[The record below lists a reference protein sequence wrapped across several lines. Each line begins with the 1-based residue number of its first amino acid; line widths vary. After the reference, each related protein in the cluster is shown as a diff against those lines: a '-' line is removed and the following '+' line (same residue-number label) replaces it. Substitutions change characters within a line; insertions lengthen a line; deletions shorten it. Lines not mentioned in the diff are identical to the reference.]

1 MKIVVVCTMNQARS
15 PFAQAVLERNF
26 PGDEISS
33 SGVAAILDTPI
44 MKNVIHVAADWNCPI
59 TKTNSTNLEIDREN
73 ILAADLVICAEIE
86 QNESVRALGYSG
98 DLISF
103 EEILNDRDFEPHDPD
118 GYSPDQLRRELGK
131 VAALTLRAVLDKKQV
146 VNAFPVL
153 AVIPHGI
160 SDLGVALAHAQ
171 FERKLRGAILIDVD
185 LRAPVIEEARE
196 QGLTRTIYNVD
207 DLFTSPR
214 NLADESQLLSHGR
227 QLDMPERYFIDP
239 LWREFISLYSNQMPV
254 VLLTAPRHSR
264 MRRLPDSYLASFNA
278 DEFSV
283 ISS

>member
-1 MKIVVVCTMNQARS
+1 MNQARS

-103 EEILNDRDFEPHDPD
+103 EEILSDRDFEPHDPD

>member
-1 MKIVVVCTMNQARS
+1 MNQARS

-26 PGDEISS
+26 PHDHISS
-33 SGVAAILDTPI
+33 SGVKAIQGTSI
-44 MKNVIHVAADWNCPI
+44 MTNVNHVAHDWAAPI
-59 TKTNSTNLEIDREN
+59 SKKHSTDINSDRDN
-73 ILAADLVICAEIE
+73 ILNADLVICAEQPQCDSIR
-86 QNESVRALGYSG
+86 SLGYTG

-103 EEILNDRDFEPHDPD
+103 EEILSDKDFIPSDPD

-131 VAALTLRAVLDKKQV
+131 VAALTLRAVLNRKQV
-146 VNAFPVL
+146 SHQFPVL

-185 LRAPVIEEARE
+185 LRAPVIDEAFDQDLGRI
-196 QGLTRTIYNVD
+196 TYDVD
-207 DLFTSPR
+207 NLFTSPR
-214 NLADESQLLSHGR
+214 LLADESQILSHNR
-227 QLDMPERYFIDP
+227 QIDMPEKYFIDP

-264 MRRLPDSYLASFNA
+264 MRRLPDSYLASFHA

>member
-1 MKIVVVCTMNQARS
+1 MNQARS

-26 PGDEISS
+26 PHDHISS
-33 SGVAAILDTPI
+33 SGVKAILGTSIMTNVNHVAHDWGTPI
-44 MKNVIHVAADWNCPI
+44 SKLH
-59 TKTNSTNLEIDREN
+59 STNIQNDRDEILN
-73 ILAADLVICAEIE
+73 ADLVICAEQPQCDSIR
-86 QNESVRALGYSG
+86 SLGYIG

-103 EEILNDRDFEPHDPD
+103 DEILTDRDFIPSDPD

-131 VAALTLRAVLDKKQV
+131 VAALTLRAVLDKKKVSHQ
-146 VNAFPVL
+146 FPVL

-160 SDLGVALAHAQ
+160 SDLGVTLAHAQ

-185 LRAPVIEEARE
+185 LRAPVIDEAADQDLGR
-196 QGLTRTIYNVD
+196 LTYDVN
-207 DLFTSPR
+207 DLFISP
-214 NLADESQLLSHGR
+214 LKMADENQMLSHIR
-227 QLDMPERYFIDP
+227 QIDMPERYFINP
-239 LWREFISLYSNQMPV
+239 LWREFITQYSNLMPV

-264 MRRLPDSYLASFNA
+264 MRRLPDSYLASFHA

>member
-1 MKIVVVCTMNQARS
+1 MNQARS

-26 PGDEISS
+26 PHDEISS

-44 MKNVIHVAADWNCPI
+44 MENVVHIAADWNCPI
-59 TKTNSTNLEIDREN
+59 TKTKSTNIEKDRER

-86 QNESVRALGYSG
+86 QNESIRALGYSG

-103 EEILNDRDFEPHDPD
+103 EEILSDKDFVPTDPD

-131 VAALTLRAVLDKKQV
+131 VAALTLRAVLDKKQIA
-146 VNAFPVL
+146 NTFPVL
-153 AVIPHGI
+153 AVIPYGI

-171 FERKLRGAILIDVD
+171 FERKLRGAILIDGD
-185 LRAPVIEEARE
+185 LRAPIMDEAKE
-196 QGLTRTIYNVD
+196 QGLTLASYDVD
-207 DLFTSPR
+207 TLLASP
-214 NLADESQLLSHGR
+214 LVIPDENQILSHVR
-227 QLDMPERYFIDP
+227 EVDMPERYFIAP
-239 LWREFISLYSNQMPV
+239 LWRSFIAQYSELMPV
-254 VLLTAPRHSR
+254 VILTAPRHSR
-264 MRRLPDSYLASFNA
+264 MRRLPDSYLASFQA

>member
-1 MKIVVVCTMNQARS
+1 MNQARS

-33 SGVAAILDTPI
+33 SGVNAILDTPI
-44 MKNVIHVAADWNCPI
+44 MENVVHVAADWNCSI
-59 TKTNSTNLEIDREN
+59 TKTKSTHLEIDHEK
-73 ILAADLVICAEIE
+73 ILAADLVICAEIQ
-86 QNESVRALGYSG
+86 QNKSVRALGYSG

-103 EEILNDRDFEPHDPD
+103 EEILSDKDFVPHDPD

-214 NLADESQLLSHGR
+214 ILADESQLLSHGR

-264 MRRLPDSYLASFNA
+264 MRRLPDSYLASFQA

>member
-1 MKIVVVCTMNQARS
+1 MNQARS

-26 PGDEISS
+26 PHDEISS

-44 MKNVIHVAADWNCPI
+44 MKNVVHVAADWNCPI
-59 TKTNSTNLEIDREN
+59 TKTNSTNLEIDRDN
-73 ILAADLVICAEIE
+73 ILAADLVICAEIQ
-86 QNESVRALGYSG
+86 QNKSVRALGYSG

-103 EEILNDRDFEPHDPD
+103 EEILSDKDFVPHDPD

-131 VAALTLRAVLDKKQV
+131 VSALTLRAVLDKKQV

-214 NLADESQLLSHGR
+214 ILADESQLLSHGR

>member
-1 MKIVVVCTMNQARS
+1 MRIVVVCTMNQARS

-26 PGDEISS
+26 PHDHISS
-33 SGVAAILDTPI
+33 SGVKAIQGTSI
-44 MKNVIHVAADWNCPI
+44 MTNVNHVAHDWAAPI
-59 TKTNSTNLEIDREN
+59 SKKHSTDINSDRDN
-73 ILAADLVICAEIE
+73 ILNADLVICAE
-86 QNESVRALGYSG
+86 QPQCESIRSLGYTG

-103 EEILNDRDFEPHDPD
+103 EEILSDKDFIPSDPD

-131 VAALTLRAVLDKKQV
+131 VAALTLRAVLDKKKVSHQ
-146 VNAFPVL
+146 FPVL

-185 LRAPVIEEARE
+185 LRAPVIDEAADQDLGR
-196 QGLTRTIYNVD
+196 LTYDVN
-207 DLFTSPR
+207 DLFISP
-214 NLADESQLLSHGR
+214 LKMADENQMLSHIR
-227 QLDMPERYFIDP
+227 QIDMPERYFINP
-239 LWREFISLYSNQMPV
+239 LWREFITQYSNLMPV

-264 MRRLPDSYLASFNA
+264 MRRLPDSYLASFHA

>member
-1 MKIVVVCTMNQARS
+1 MNQARS

-26 PGDEISS
+26 PHDHISS
-33 SGVAAILDTPI
+33 SGVKAIQGTSI
-44 MKNVIHVAADWNCPI
+44 MTNVNHVAHDWAAPI
-59 TKTNSTNLEIDREN
+59 SKKHSTDINNDRDN
-73 ILAADLVICAEIE
+73 ILNADLVICAEQPQCDSIR
-86 QNESVRALGYSG
+86 SLGYTG

-103 EEILNDRDFEPHDPD
+103 EEILSDKDFIPSDPD

-131 VAALTLRAVLDKKQV
+131 VAALTLRAVLNRKQV
-146 VNAFPVL
+146 SHQFPVL

-185 LRAPVIEEARE
+185 LRAPVIDEAFDQDLGRI
-196 QGLTRTIYNVD
+196 TYDVD
-207 DLFTSPR
+207 NLFTSPR
-214 NLADESQLLSHGR
+214 LLADESQILSHNR
-227 QLDMPERYFIDP
+227 QIDMPEKYFIDP

-264 MRRLPDSYLASFNA
+264 MRRLPDSYLASFHA

>member
-1 MKIVVVCTMNQARS
+1 MNQARS

-26 PGDEISS
+26 PHDHISS
-33 SGVAAILDTPI
+33 SGVKAIQGTSI
-44 MKNVIHVAADWNCPI
+44 MTNVNHVAHDWAAPI
-59 TKTNSTNLEIDREN
+59 SKKHSTDINSDRDN
-73 ILAADLVICAEIE
+73 ILNADLVICAEQPQCDSIR
-86 QNESVRALGYSG
+86 SLGYTG

-103 EEILNDRDFEPHDPD
+103 EEILSDKDFIPSDPD

-131 VAALTLRAVLDKKQV
+131 VAALTLRAVLDKKKVSHQ
-146 VNAFPVL
+146 FPVL

-185 LRAPVIEEARE
+185 LRAPVIDEAADQDLGR
-196 QGLTRTIYNVD
+196 LTYDVN
-207 DLFTSPR
+207 DLFISP
-214 NLADESQLLSHGR
+214 LKMADENQMLSHIR
-227 QLDMPERYFIDP
+227 QIDMPERYFINP
-239 LWREFISLYSNQMPV
+239 LWREFITQYSNLMPV

-264 MRRLPDSYLASFNA
+264 MRRLPDSYLASFHA

>member
-1 MKIVVVCTMNQARS
+1 MVVCTMNQARS

-26 PGDEISS
+26 PHDHISS
-33 SGVAAILDTPI
+33 SGVKAIQGTSI
-44 MKNVIHVAADWNCPI
+44 MTNVNHVAHDWAAPI
-59 TKTNSTNLEIDREN
+59 SKKHSTDINSDRDN
-73 ILAADLVICAEIE
+73 ILNADLVICAEQPQCDSIR
-86 QNESVRALGYSG
+86 SLGYTG

-103 EEILNDRDFEPHDPD
+103 EEILSDKDFIPSDPD

-131 VAALTLRAVLDKKQV
+131 VAALTLRAVLNRKQV
-146 VNAFPVL
+146 SHQFPVL

-185 LRAPVIEEARE
+185 LRAPVIDEAFDQDLGRI
-196 QGLTRTIYNVD
+196 TYDVD
-207 DLFTSPR
+207 NLFTSPR
-214 NLADESQLLSHGR
+214 LLADESQILSHNR
-227 QLDMPERYFIDP
+227 QIDMPEKYFIDP

-264 MRRLPDSYLASFNA
+264 MRRLPDSYLASYHA

>member
-1 MKIVVVCTMNQARS
+1 MNQARS

-26 PGDEISS
+26 PHDHISS
-33 SGVAAILDTPI
+33 SGVKAIQGTSI
-44 MKNVIHVAADWNCPI
+44 MTNVNHVAHDWAAPI
-59 TKTNSTNLEIDREN
+59 SKKHSTDINSDRDN
-73 ILAADLVICAEIE
+73 ILNADLVICAEQPQCDSIR
-86 QNESVRALGYSG
+86 SLGYTG

-103 EEILNDRDFEPHDPD
+103 EEILSDKDFIPSDPD

-131 VAALTLRAVLDKKQV
+131 VAALTLRAVLNRKQV
-146 VNAFPVL
+146 SHQFPVL

-185 LRAPVIEEARE
+185 LRAPVIDEAFDQDLGRI
-196 QGLTRTIYNVD
+196 TYDVD
-207 DLFTSPR
+207 NLFTSPR
-214 NLADESQLLSHGR
+214 LLADESQILSHNR
-227 QLDMPERYFIDP
+227 QIDMPEKYFIDP

-264 MRRLPDSYLASFNA
+264 MRRLPDSYLASYHA

>member
-1 MKIVVVCTMNQARS
+1 MNQARS

-26 PGDEISS
+26 PHDHISS
-33 SGVAAILDTPI
+33 SGVKAIQGTSI
-44 MKNVIHVAADWNCPI
+44 MTNVNHVAHDWAAPI
-59 TKTNSTNLEIDREN
+59 SKKHSTDINSDRDN
-73 ILAADLVICAEIE
+73 ILNADLVICAEQPQCDSIR
-86 QNESVRALGYSG
+86 SLGYTG

-103 EEILNDRDFEPHDPD
+103 EEILSDKDFIPSDPD

-131 VAALTLRAVLDKKQV
+131 VAALTLRAVLNRKQV
-146 VNAFPVL
+146 SHQFPVL

-171 FERKLRGAILIDVD
+171 FGRKLRGAILIDVD
-185 LRAPVIEEARE
+185 LRAPVIDEAFDQDLGRI
-196 QGLTRTIYNVD
+196 TYDVD
-207 DLFTSPR
+207 NLFTSPR
-214 NLADESQLLSHGR
+214 LLADESQILSHNR
-227 QLDMPERYFIDP
+227 QIDMPEKYFIDP

-264 MRRLPDSYLASFNA
+264 MRRLPDSYLASYHA

>member
-1 MKIVVVCTMNQARS
+1 MNQARS

>member
-1 MKIVVVCTMNQARS
+1 MNQARS

-26 PGDEISS
+26 PHDHISS
-33 SGVAAILDTPI
+33 SGVKAIQGTSI
-44 MKNVIHVAADWNCPI
+44 MTNVNHVAHDWAAPI
-59 TKTNSTNLEIDREN
+59 SKKHSTDINSDRDN
-73 ILAADLVICAEIE
+73 ILNADLVICAE
-86 QNESVRALGYSG
+86 QPQCESIRSLGYTG

-103 EEILNDRDFEPHDPD
+103 EEILSDKDFIPSDPD

-131 VAALTLRAVLDKKQV
+131 VAALTLRAVLDKKKVSHQ
-146 VNAFPVL
+146 FPVL

-185 LRAPVIEEARE
+185 LRAPVIDEAADQDLGR
-196 QGLTRTIYNVD
+196 LTYDVN
-207 DLFTSPR
+207 DLFISP
-214 NLADESQLLSHGR
+214 LKMADENQMLSHIR
-227 QLDMPERYFIDP
+227 QIDMPERYFINP
-239 LWREFISLYSNQMPV
+239 LWREFITQYSNLMPV

-264 MRRLPDSYLASFNA
+264 MRRLPDSYLASFHA

>member
-1 MKIVVVCTMNQARS
+1 MVVCTMNQARS

-26 PGDEISS
+26 PHDHISS
-33 SGVAAILDTPI
+33 SGVKAIQGTSI
-44 MKNVIHVAADWNCPI
+44 MTNVNHVAHDWAAPI
-59 TKTNSTNLEIDREN
+59 SKKHSTDINSDRDN
-73 ILAADLVICAEIE
+73 ILNADLVICAEQPQCDSIR
-86 QNESVRALGYSG
+86 SLGYTG

-103 EEILNDRDFEPHDPD
+103 EEILSDKDFIPSDPD

-131 VAALTLRAVLDKKQV
+131 VAALTLRAVLNRKQV
-146 VNAFPVL
+146 SHQFPVL

-185 LRAPVIEEARE
+185 LRAPVIDEAFDQDLGRI
-196 QGLTRTIYNVD
+196 TYDVD
-207 DLFTSPR
+207 NLFTSPR
-214 NLADESQLLSHGR
+214 LLADESQILSHNR
-227 QLDMPERYFIDP
+227 QIDMPEKYFIDP

-264 MRRLPDSYLASFNA
+264 MRRLPDSYLASFHA

>member
-1 MKIVVVCTMNQARS
+1 MNQARS

-26 PGDEISS
+26 PNDHISS
-33 SGVAAILDTPI
+33 TGVKAILGTSI
-44 MKNVIHVAADWNCPI
+44 MTNVNHVAHDWAAPI
-59 TKTNSTNLEIDREN
+59 SKKHSTDINSDRDN
-73 ILAADLVICAEIE
+73 ILNADLVICAEQPQCDSIR
-86 QNESVRALGYSG
+86 SLGYTG

-103 EEILNDRDFEPHDPD
+103 EEILSDKDFIPSDPD
-118 GYSPDQLRRELGK
+118 GFSPDQLRRELGK
-131 VAALTLRAVLDKKQV
+131 VAALTLRAVLNRKQV
-146 VNAFPVL
+146 SHEFPVL

-185 LRAPVIEEARE
+185 LRAPVIDEAFDQDLGRI
-196 QGLTRTIYNVD
+196 TYDVD
-207 DLFTSPR
+207 NLFTSPR
-214 NLADESQLLSHGR
+214 LLADESQILSHNR
-227 QLDMPERYFIDP
+227 QIDMPEKYFIDP
-239 LWREFISLYSNQMPV
+239 LWREFISLYSNLMPV

-264 MRRLPDSYLASFNA
+264 MRRLPDSYLASFHA

>member
-1 MKIVVVCTMNQARS
+1 MNQARS

-26 PGDEISS
+26 PHDHISS
-33 SGVAAILDTPI
+33 SGVKAIQGTSI
-44 MKNVIHVAADWNCPI
+44 MTNVNHVAHDWAAPI
-59 TKTNSTNLEIDREN
+59 SKKHSTDINSDRDN
-73 ILAADLVICAEIE
+73 ILNADLVICAEQPQCDSIR
-86 QNESVRALGYSG
+86 SLGYTG

-103 EEILNDRDFEPHDPD
+103 EEILSDKDFIPSDPD

-131 VAALTLRAVLDKKQV
+131 VAALTLRAVLNRKQV
-146 VNAFPVL
+146 SHQFPVL

-185 LRAPVIEEARE
+185 LRAPVIDEAADQSLSRI
-196 QGLTRTIYNVD
+196 TYDVD
-207 DLFTSPR
+207 NLFISPLL
-214 NLADESQLLSHGR
+214 LADESHILSHVR
-227 QLDMPERYFIDP
+227 QIDMPEKYFIDP
-239 LWREFISLYSNQMPV
+239 LWREFVSLYSNQMPV

-264 MRRLPDSYLASFNA
+264 MRRLPDSYLASFHA

>member
-1 MKIVVVCTMNQARS
+1 MNQARS

-26 PGDEISS
+26 PHDHISS
-33 SGVAAILDTPI
+33 TGVKAILGTSIMTNVNHVAQDWGTPI
-44 MKNVIHVAADWNCPI
+44 SKLH
-59 TKTNSTNLEIDREN
+59 STNIQNDREE
-73 ILAADLVICAEIE
+73 ILIADLVICAE
-86 QNESVRALGYSG
+86 QPQRESIRSLGYTG

-103 EEILNDRDFEPHDPD
+103 EEILTDRDFIPSDPD

-131 VAALTLRAVLDKKQV
+131 VAALTLRAVLDKKKVSHQ
-146 VNAFPVL
+146 FPVL

-185 LRAPVIEEARE
+185 LRAPVIDEAFDQDLGRI
-196 QGLTRTIYNVD
+196 IYDVD
-207 DLFTSPR
+207 NLFTSPLL
-214 NLADESQLLSHGR
+214 LADESQILSHNR
-227 QLDMPERYFIDP
+227 QIDMPEKYFIDP

-254 VLLTAPRHSR
+254 VLVTAPRHSR
-264 MRRLPDSYLASFNA
+264 MRRLPDSYLASFHA

>member
-1 MKIVVVCTMNQARS
+1 MRIMVVCTMNQARS

-26 PGDEISS
+26 PHDHISS
-33 SGVAAILDTPI
+33 SGVKAIQGTSI
-44 MKNVIHVAADWNCPI
+44 MTNVNHVAHDWAAPI
-59 TKTNSTNLEIDREN
+59 SKKHSTDINSDRDN
-73 ILAADLVICAEIE
+73 ILNADLVICAEQPQCDSIR
-86 QNESVRALGYSG
+86 SLGYTG

-103 EEILNDRDFEPHDPD
+103 EEILSDKDFIPSDPD

-131 VAALTLRAVLDKKQV
+131 VAALTLRAVLNRKQV
-146 VNAFPVL
+146 SHQFPVL

-185 LRAPVIEEARE
+185 LRAPVIDEAFDQDLGRI
-196 QGLTRTIYNVD
+196 TYDVD
-207 DLFTSPR
+207 NLFTSPR
-214 NLADESQLLSHGR
+214 LLADESQILSHNR
-227 QLDMPERYFIDP
+227 QIDMPEKYFIDP

-264 MRRLPDSYLASFNA
+264 MRRLPDSYLASFHA

>member
-33 SGVAAILDTPI
+33 SGVKAILDTPI
-44 MKNVIHVAADWNCPI
+44 MKNVVNVAVDWNCRI
-59 TKTNSTNLEIDREN
+59 TKTKSTHLEIDREN

-103 EEILNDRDFEPHDPD
+103 EEILSDKDFVPLDPD

-146 VNAFPVL
+146 VNAFPIL

-171 FERKLRGAILIDVD
+171 FERKLRGAILIDAD
-185 LRAPVIEEARE
+185 LRAPVVDDAKE
-196 QGLTRTIYNVD
+196 QGLALTPYDVD
-207 DLFTSPR
+207 NLFTSPLTVP
-214 NLADESQLLSHGR
+214 NENQILSHVR
-227 QLDMPERYFIDP
+227 QVDMPEKYFIDP
-239 LWREFISLYSNQMPV
+239 QWRSFIAQYSNLMPV
-254 VLLTAPRHSR
+254 VVLTAPRHSR
-264 MRRLPDSYLASFNA
+264 MRRLPDSYLASLQA

>member
-1 MKIVVVCTMNQARS
+1 MNQARS

-26 PGDEISS
+26 PHDEISS

-44 MKNVIHVAADWNCPI
+44 MENVVHIAADWNCPI
-59 TKTNSTNLEIDREN
+59 TKTKSTNIEKDRER

-86 QNESVRALGYSG
+86 QNESIRALGYSG

-103 EEILNDRDFEPHDPD
+103 EEILSDKDFVPTDPD

-131 VAALTLRAVLDKKQV
+131 VSALTLRAVLDRKQIA
-146 VNAFPVL
+146 NTFPVL

-185 LRAPVIEEARE
+185 LRAPVIEEAKE

-214 NLADESQLLSHGR
+214 ILADESQLLSHGR

-239 LWREFISLYSNQMPV
+239 LWREFISFYSNQMPV

>member
-1 MKIVVVCTMNQARS
+1 MNQARS

-26 PGDEISS
+26 PHDEISS

-44 MKNVIHVAADWNCPI
+44 MKNVVDVAADWNCPI
-59 TKTNSTNLEIDREN
+59 TKTNSTNLEIDRDN
-73 ILAADLVICAEIE
+73 ILAADLVICAEIQ
-86 QNESVRALGYSG
+86 QNKSVRALGYSG

-103 EEILNDRDFEPHDPD
+103 EEILSDKDFVPHDPD

-131 VAALTLRAVLDKKQV
+131 VSALTLRAVLDKKQV

-214 NLADESQLLSHGR
+214 ILADESQLLSHGR